1 MKQWFKY
8 ENIWVRNAIFASL
21 FGCFIFIQT
30 KFAPQSIQDTELPND
45 TQFVWLFCLTY
56 FFIFLNNHFIVR
68 KLLFKKKYAQYGIST
83 LLYITALTFF
93 ALEINKHIGLSSN
106 FISEFSSTIMSD
118 LMGTAIYFIHTWIL
132 NNIIKTQKKLF
143 EKESELTF
151 LKHQLS
157 PHFLFNAINNLYG
170 TALAAPE
177 IVSDKLLELSDLLR
191 YQIESASK
199 DLVKIEDEMEFVENY
214 ISYTNYKSNNLECRN
229 EIVGNL
235 QSYYLPPLIFLPL
248 IENAIKYSLET
259 ENPFIHIKWKFEQ
272 KILSFHIENSSLT
285 YGSKIKGTKV
295 GLENLQKR
303 MEILGI
309 QHKLQIDTSIKNIY
323 KTDLKIWELSTSV

>member
-8 ENIWVRNAIFASL
+8 DNIWVRNVIFAIL
-21 FGCFIFIQT
+21 FYSIVYLQEKFIPAEYKDVKAPTEIENFI
-30 KFAPQSIQDTELPND
+30 I
-45 TQFVWLFCLTY
+45 FCLTY
-56 FFIFLNNHFIVR
+56 FFIFINNHFIVR
-68 KLLFKKKYAQYGIST
+68 KFLFEKKYSWYAIVSI
-83 LLYITALTFF
+83 LYILALSFF
-93 ALEINKHIGLSSN
+93 SGWVSHFIKSPSN
-106 FISEFSSTIMSD
+106 FISDLISTLMSA
-118 LMGTAIYFIHTWIL
+118 LTGTAFYFIHTWIL
-132 NNIIKTQKKLF
+132 TNIIKTQKKLL
-143 EKESELTF
+143 EKETELTF

-177 IVSDKLLELSDLLR
+177 IISDKLLELSDLLR

-214 ISYTNYKSNNLECRN
+214 ISYTNYKSNNLVCTN
-229 EIVGNL
+229 ETVGSF

-248 IENAIKYSLET
+248 IENAIKYASET

-272 KILSFHIENSSLT
+272 KTLAFQIENSCLT
-285 YGSKIKGTKV
+285 YGSRIKGTKV

-303 MEILGI
+303 IEILGI
-309 QHKLQIDTSIKNIY
+309 KNKLQIDTSNKNIY